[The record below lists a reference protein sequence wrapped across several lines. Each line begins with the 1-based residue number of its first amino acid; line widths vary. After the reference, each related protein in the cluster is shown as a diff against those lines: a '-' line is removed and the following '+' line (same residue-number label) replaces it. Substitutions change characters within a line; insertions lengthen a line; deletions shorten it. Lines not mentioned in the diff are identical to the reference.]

1 MHNQGHGMKR
11 TALAV
16 VALVGVMS
24 MSAVAQEFRS
34 EISALGTGF
43 YTKDANGNGIRDNVT
58 DTGGFLVGY
67 RYNFNRWL
75 SAEANYGY
83 DRNTQKYLG
92 ATTARV
98 QTNIH
103 TVTSSAV
110 VKLPTV
116 AKLQPYVLGGGGAL
130 VFDPTDKSG
139 GSLLG
144 ATWQAKGAFVYGG
157 GADYAI
163 SKHFSARAEY
173 RGYVYKAPDFN
184 LTSLKTDAWTHVA
197 APSAGVVYHF

>member
-16 VALVGVMS
+16 VAFVGVMS

-34 EISALGTGF
+34 EISTLGTGF

-92 ATTARV
+92 ATTGRV

-139 GSLLG
+139 GSFLG
-144 ATWQAKGAFVYGG
+144 ATWQAKGALVYGG
-157 GADYAI
+157 GADYAV